1 MDFGQL
7 VSTFG
12 FPIACCMVMGVFI
25 YQMWNRINATLEKV
39 TETNSQLV
47 LTNQSLISSMD
58 CKINKIEE
66 KVDTIADKIGK

>member
-12 FPIACCMVMGVFI
+12 FPIACCMVMGAFI

-47 LTNQSLISSMD
+47 LTQQSLISNMD
-58 CKINKIEE
+58 GKINKIEE
-66 KVDTIADKIGK
+66 KVDTIVDKMSK